1 MPVDGENERISMVH
15 RQATEL
21 IWEWLVATFD
31 DVTGG
36 DSQTLFV
43 FRARFGDRA
52 ERWQLKFSR
61 EFVEHPHHIKRLPAY
76 MQLEILPALLSNPG
90 KQIHV
95 GPNGEITVL

>member
-1 MPVDGENERISMVH
+1 MPVDGEKGSISTVH
-15 RQATEL
+15 QQATDF
-21 IWEWLVATFD
+21 IREWLVATFH

-36 DSQTLFV
+36 DSQTLFMCKA
-43 FRARFGDRA
+43 RAGDRV
-52 ERWQLKFSR
+52 ESWQLKFSR

-76 MQLEILPALLSNPG
+76 MQGEVLPVLLSNPG